1 MILTTTSPHE
11 GYSFLYKYDPV
22 IRELDPINSR
32 GETVE
37 LPVGTKLVVFTGGS
51 DVSAFMYG
59 RKAHPT
65 SHGHPKR
72 DYLELLIWEAAQRQG
87 VPVLGICRGMQFINV
102 MCGGELVQHTSG
114 HAGRGHR
121 IICLLDSI
129 KGFNGGMVTSLH
141 HQMIIPT
148 KDAQVAAVSRK
159 RSYFYLTAQKTDSQ
173 HDFSSSFLPR
183 EEIHLD
189 IKEEVEAVIYKKQ
202 KAVGVQFHPELCNPD
217 YHVDI
222 LITQKLI
229 EEYLL

>member
-1 MILTTTSPHE
+1 MILTTTSPHN
-11 GYSFLYKYDPV
+11 GYSFLYKYDTV
-22 IRELDPINSR
+22 IQELDHINRKGEPI
-32 GETVE
+32 E

-72 DYLELLIWEAAQRQG
+72 DYLELLMWEAAQRQG

-114 HAGRGHR
+114 HAGRGHS
-121 IICLLDSI
+121 IVCLLDSI

-148 KDAQVAAVSRK
+148 EDAKVAAVSRK
-159 RSYFYLTAQKTDSQ
+159 RSYFYLTAPKTDHE
-173 HDFSSSFLPR
+173 HDFSFSSSR
-183 EEIHLD
+183 EEIQLD

-202 KAVGVQFHPELCNPD
+202 KAVGVQFHPELCMPG

>member
-121 IICLLDSI
+121 IVCLLDSI

-148 KDAQVAAVSRK
+148 ADAQVAAVSRRK
-159 RSYFYLTAQKTDSQ
+159 SDFYLTAPKTSHE
-173 HDFSSSFLPR
+173 HDFSFSLSR
-183 EEIHLD
+183 EEIQLD

-202 KAVGVQFHPELCNPD
+202 KAVGVQFHPELCTPG

-222 LITQKLI
+222 PITQKLI

>member
-22 IRELDPINSR
+22 IQELDHINRKGEPI
-32 GETVE
+32 E
-37 LPVGTKLVVFTGGS
+37 LPSGTKLVVFTGGS

-65 SHGHPKR
+65 SHSHSKR
-72 DYLELLIWEAAQRQG
+72 DYLELLLWEAAQRQG

-102 MCGGELVQHTSG
+102 MCGGELVQHTNR
-114 HAGRGHR
+114 HAGAGHR
-121 IICLLDSI
+121 IICLDPSI
-129 KGFNGGMVTSLH
+129 KGFSWGKVTSLH

-148 KDAQVAAVSRK
+148 EDAQVAAVSLR
-159 RSYFYLTAQKTDSQ
+159 RSDFYLTAPKTDSQ
-173 HDFSSSFLPR
+173 HDFSLRR
-183 EEIHLD
+183 EEIQLD

-202 KAVGVQFHPELCNPD
+202 KAVGVQFHPELCTPG

-222 LITQKLI
+222 LITEKLI